1 MPEPI
6 LKCLTAGALVP
17 VTVETIRD
25 LSTFARYYHDEYWD
39 LLECVRTAINAGD
52 WIVDGAC
59 DPERHLSKYVK
70 QTDEGDF

>member
-25 LSTFARYYHDEYWD
+25 LSTFAKYCHEEYWD
-39 LLECVRTAINAGD
+39 LLETVRAAIDAGD

-70 QTDEGDF
+70 RNNEEF

>member
-25 LSTFARYYHDEYWD
+25 LSTFAKHYHEEYWD
-39 LLECVRTAINAGD
+39 LLEIVRAAIDAGD

-70 QTDEGDF
+70 QNNEGF